1 MLQDLRFAFRTLR
14 RTPGFTATAGL
25 TLALGIGATSLMF
38 SVVNAVL
45 LRPLP
50 YPEQSRLMLVFNQ
63 RTNTP
68 SANTVRLT
76 PLDFDDY
83 RSRAHSF
90 ESLAGYVGKGFT
102 LSGASEPELVIG
114 EMVTPQFFRTLGV
127 APALG
132 RVFAPNEFQLG
143 HENVVVL
150 SDRLWK
156 RRFGSDPNSIGSRI
170 TLDGKP
176 FTIAGVMP
184 PSFEYPASRYE
195 LWTPLP
201 SPRTAEL
208 PPINRVSHYLEVIG
222 RLKPAA
228 SVEQAQHEV
237 ATIASALA
245 SEYSDSN
252 SNMSARVTPLEQ
264 FLVRDV
270 ERPLRILFAAVGLV
284 VLIACANV
292 TNLLLARASVR
303 SREVAIR
310 QALGAARWRLVR
322 QFLVETVVL
331 YFVGACGALAVA
343 SWGIPL
349 LLSFAPQDIPH
360 LGDTSLDLRVLVA
373 TMLMSLA
380 CALIFGLAPAYHG
393 GKVDP
398 AQALRG
404 GGRTASAARAGQ
416 RVRVALVVS
425 ELALSVVLL
434 IGAGLMLRSLVRL
447 TTVDPG
453 FDADGQLTFSVVMTP
468 RTYPDKSSMLSFSE
482 RLSSQLA
489 AVPGIQHAGFTTHL
503 PLSGQNLEN
512 GFEVDGYVPANADA
526 VPIAGMRGVSDD
538 YFAALGTRLKAGRVF
553 TAIDRSDSQP
563 VAIVNEAFA
572 RRYFGG
578 SNPIGRRL
586 REGGYP
592 NWRVVV
598 GVISDVKHSGPAAEA
613 RPEVSL
619 PYSQLTFG
627 FLNAW
632 ARGIYVVVR
641 GEMPAVSLATSARAV
656 IRSMDPDMS
665 MNQPRALADYASEAI
680 SQPRFRTI
688 LLSGFA
694 ALAIALASVG
704 IFGVLSYFVTQ
715 RTREIGIR
723 MALGAASGDIL
734 RMVVGRGL
742 LVTAMGLAI
751 GMIAAIPLTRS
762 LETLLFEVK
771 PLDAPTIATVI
782 AGLALVAG
790 LASYLPA
797 RRALRIAP
805 ITALQIE

>member
-1 MLQDLRFAFRTLR
+1 MMLRA
-14 RTPGFTATAGL
+14 PGFTAMAGL

-50 YPEQSRLMLVFNQ
+50 YAEPSRLMLLFNV

-68 SANTVRLT
+68 SADTIRLT

-83 RSRAHSF
+83 KSRARSF
-90 ESLAGYVGKGFT
+90 EALAGYIGTGFT
-102 LSGASEPELVIG
+102 FSGAGEAELVIG
-114 EMVTPQFFRTLGV
+114 EMVTPEFFRILGV

-132 RVFAPNEFQLG
+132 RTFAPDEFQPG
-143 HENVVVL
+143 RENVVVL

-156 RRFGSDPNSIGSRI
+156 RRFGGNPASIGSRV
-170 TLDGKP
+170 TVNGKP

-184 PSFEYPASRYE
+184 PSFEYPGSRYE
-195 LWTPLP
+195 LWAPLP
-201 SPRTAEL
+201 SPRTTEL

-222 RLKPAA
+222 RLKPDV
-228 SVEQAQHEV
+228 SFEQAQREV
-237 ATIASALA
+237 AMVASALA
-245 SEYSDSN
+245 SEYSATN
-252 SNMSARVTPLEQ
+252 SNMTARVTPLES

-270 ERPLRILFAAVGLV
+270 ETPLRILLAAVGLV

-322 QFLVETVVL
+322 QFLVETLAL
-331 YFVGACGALAVA
+331 YLVGACGALAVA
-343 SWGIPL
+343 SWGIPV

-360 LGDTSLDLRVLVA
+360 LSDTSLDLRVLAA

-404 GGRTASAARAGQ
+404 GGRSASAARAGQ

-453 FDADGQLTFSVVMTP
+453 FDADGQLTFSVVMMP
-468 RTYPDKSSMLSFSE
+468 RKYPDESSMLSLSE

-489 AVPGIQHAGFTTHL
+489 SLPGVQHAGFTTHL

-512 GFEVDGYVPANADA
+512 GFEVDGYVPANADDNP
-526 VPIAGMRGVSDD
+526 VAGMRGVSEH
-538 YFAALGTRLKAGRVF
+538 YFAALGVRLKAGRVF
-553 TAIDRSDSQP
+553 TTIDRSNSQP

-641 GEMPAVSLATSARAV
+641 GDTPASALVTPVRGVIQSL
-656 IRSMDPDMS
+656 DPDMS
-665 MNQPRALADYASEAI
+665 MNRPRALAEFASEAI

-688 LLSGFA
+688 LLSAFA
-694 ALAIALASVG
+694 VLAIALASVG

-723 MALGAASGDIL
+723 LALGASSADIL

-742 LVTAMGLAI
+742 FVTAAGLAI

-762 LETLLFEVK
+762 LETLLFEVR
-771 PLDAPTIATVI
+771 PLDAATIATVI

>member
-1 MLQDLRFAFRTLR
+1 MLQDLRFAFRMLLR
-14 RTPGFTATAGL
+14 APGFTAMAGL
-25 TLALGIGATSLMF
+25 TLALGMGATSLMF

-50 YPEQSRLMLVFNQ
+50 YAEPSRLMLLFNV

-68 SANTVRLT
+68 SADTIRLT

-83 RSRAHSF
+83 KSRARSF
-90 ESLAGYVGKGFT
+90 EAVAGYIGTGFT
-102 LSGASEPELVIG
+102 FSGAGEAELVIG
-114 EMVTPQFFRTLGV
+114 EMVTPEFFRILGV

-132 RVFAPNEFQLG
+132 RTFAPDEFQPG

-156 RRFGSDPNSIGSRI
+156 RRFGGNPASIGSRV
-170 TLDGKP
+170 TVNGKP

-184 PSFEYPASRYE
+184 PSFEYPGSRYE
-195 LWTPLP
+195 LWAPLP
-201 SPRTAEL
+201 SPRTTEL

-222 RLKPAA
+222 RLKPDV
-228 SVEQAQHEV
+228 SFEQAQREV
-237 ATIASALA
+237 AMVASALA
-245 SEYSDSN
+245 SEYSATN
-252 SNMSARVTPLEQ
+252 SNMSARVTPLES

-270 ERPLRILFAAVGLV
+270 ETPLRILLAAVGLV

-322 QFLVETVVL
+322 QFLVETLAL
-331 YFVGACGALAVA
+331 YLVGACGALAVA
-343 SWGIPL
+343 SWGIPV

-360 LGDTSLDLRVLVA
+360 LSDTALDLRVLAA

-404 GGRTASAARAGQ
+404 GGRSASAARAGQ

-453 FDADGQLTFSVVMTP
+453 FDADGQLTFSVVMMP
-468 RTYPDKSSMLSFSE
+468 RKYPDESSMLSFSE

-489 AVPGIQHAGFTTHL
+489 SLPGVQHAGFTTHL

-512 GFEVDGYVPANADA
+512 GFEVDGYVPANADDNP
-526 VPIAGMRGVSDD
+526 VAGMRGVSEH
-538 YFAALGTRLKAGRVF
+538 YFAALGVRLKTGRVF
-553 TAIDRSDSQP
+553 TTIDRSNSQP

-641 GEMPAVSLATSARAV
+641 GDTPASALVTPVRGVIQSL
-656 IRSMDPDMS
+656 DPDMS
-665 MNQPRALADYASEAI
+665 MNRPRALAEFASEAI

-688 LLSGFA
+688 LLSAFA

-723 MALGAASGDIL
+723 LALGASSADIL

-742 LVTAMGLAI
+742 FVTAVGLAI

-762 LETLLFEVK
+762 LETLLFEVR
-771 PLDAPTIATVI
+771 PLDAATIATVI
-782 AGLALVAG
+782 VGLALVAA

-805 ITALQIE
+805 MTALQLE

>member
-1 MLQDLRFAFRTLR
+1 MLQDLRFAFRTLLR
-14 RTPGFTATAGL
+14 APGFTAMAGL

-50 YPEQSRLMLVFNQ
+50 YAEQSRLVLLFNQ

-68 SANTVRLT
+68 SADTIRLT

-83 RSRAHSF
+83 KSRAHSF

-102 LSGASEPELVIG
+102 LSGSGEPELVIG
-114 EMVTPQFFRTLGV
+114 EMVTPEFFRALGV

-132 RVFAPNEFQLG
+132 RTFAPDEFQLG

-156 RRFGSDPNSIGSRI
+156 RRFGGDANSIGSPI

-184 PSFEYPASRYE
+184 ASFEYPGDRYQ

-208 PPINRVSHYLEVIG
+208 PPVNRVSHYLEVIG
-222 RLKPAA
+222 RLKPAVA
-228 SVEQAQHEV
+228 IEQAQHEV

-252 SNMSARVTPLEQ
+252 SNIGARVTPLENY
-264 FLVRDV
+264 LVRDV
-270 ERPLRILFAAVGLV
+270 ERPLRVLLAAVGLV

-303 SREVAIR
+303 AREVAIR

-322 QFLVETVVL
+322 QFLVETLVL
-331 YFVGACGALAVA
+331 YLVGACGALAVA
-343 SWGIPL
+343 SWGIPV
-349 LLSFAPQDIPH
+349 LLSFAPKDIPH
-360 LGDTSLDLRVLVA
+360 LGDTSLDVRVLAA
-373 TMLMSLA
+373 TLLMSLG

-404 GGRTASAARAGQ
+404 GGRTASSARAGQ

-453 FDADGQLTFSVVMTP
+453 FDADGQLTFSVVMTL
-468 RTYPDKSSMLSFSE
+468 RKYPDESSMLSFTE
-482 RLSSQLA
+482 RLASQLA
-489 AVPGIQHAGFTTHL
+489 AQPDIQHAGFTTHL

-512 GFEVDGYVPANADA
+512 GFEVDGYVPANADDI
-526 VPIAGMRGVSDD
+526 PLAGMRGVSDD
-538 YFAALGTRLKAGRVF
+538 YFAALGARLKAGRVF
-553 TAIDRSDSQP
+553 TPVDRSNSQP

-572 RRYFGG
+572 RRYFAG

-619 PYSQLTFG
+619 PYAQLTFG

-641 GEMPAVSLATSARAV
+641 GQMPATSLATSARAV
-656 IRSMDPDMS
+656 IHSMDPDMS

-680 SQPRFRTI
+680 SQPRFRAI
-688 LLSGFA
+688 LLSAFA

-723 MALGAASGDIL
+723 MALGASSGDIL

-742 LVTAMGLAI
+742 LVTAIGLAI

-771 PLDAPTIATVI
+771 PLDAATIATVI
-782 AGLALVAG
+782 AGLAVVAG

>member
-1 MLQDLRFAFRTLR
+1 MLQDFRFAMRTLL
-14 RTPGFTATAGL
+14 RTPGFTAMAGL

-50 YPEQSRLMLVFNQ
+50 YPDQSRLMLLFNL

-68 SANTVRLT
+68 SADTIRLT
-76 PLDFDDY
+76 PLDFGDY
-83 RSRAHSF
+83 QSRARSF

-102 LSGASEPELVIG
+102 LSGVGEPELVIG
-114 EMVTPQFFRTLGV
+114 EMVTPEFFRTLGV

-132 RVFAPNEFQLG
+132 RTFAADEFHLG

-156 RRFGSDPNSIGSRI
+156 RRFGGDATSVGRRI

-184 PSFEYPASRYE
+184 PSFDYPGTRYE

-222 RLKPAA
+222 RLNPAV
-228 SVEQAQHEV
+228 SFEQAQHEV

-252 SNMSARVTPLEQ
+252 SNMGARVTPLEHY
-264 FLVRDV
+264 LVREV
-270 ERPLRILFAAVGLV
+270 ETPLRILLAAVGLV

-303 SREVAIR
+303 AREVAIR
-310 QALGAARWRLVR
+310 QALGASRWRLVR
-322 QFLVETVVL
+322 QFLIETVVL
-331 YFVGACGALAVA
+331 YLVGACGALAVA
-343 SWGIPL
+343 SWGMPV
-349 LLSFAPQDIPH
+349 LLSFAPENIPR

-373 TMLMSLA
+373 TMVMSLA
-380 CALIFGLAPAYHG
+380 SALIFGLAPAYHG
-393 GKVDP
+393 GRVDP

-404 GGRTASAARAGQ
+404 GGRTASTARAGQ

-453 FDADGQLTFSVVMTP
+453 FDADGQLTFSVVMPP
-468 RTYPDKSSMLSFSE
+468 RQYPDEASMLSFSK
-482 RLSSQLA
+482 RLSSELA
-489 AVPGIQHAGFTTHL
+489 ALPGVQHAGLTTHL

-512 GFEVDGYVPANADA
+512 AFEVDGYVPATADD
-526 VPIAGMRGVSDD
+526 VPLAGMRGVSDD
-538 YFAALGTRLKAGRVF
+538 YFAALGARLKAGRVF
-553 TAIDRSDSQP
+553 TTVDRSASQP

-578 SNPIGRRL
+578 SNPIGRRV
-586 REGGYP
+586 REGDYP
-592 NWRVVV
+592 HWRVVV

-632 ARGIYVVVR
+632 ARGVYVVVR
-641 GEMPAVSLATSARAV
+641 GGMPASALATSARAV
-656 IRSMDPDMS
+656 IHAMDPDMS
-665 MNQPRALADYASEAI
+665 MNQPRALAEYASEAI
-680 SQPRFRTI
+680 SQPRFRAI
-688 LLSGFA
+688 LLSVFA
-694 ALAIALASVG
+694 ALAITLASVG
-704 IFGVLSYFVTQ
+704 VFGVLSYFVAQ

-723 MALGAASGDIL
+723 IALGASPGDIL
-734 RMVVGRGL
+734 KMVVGRGL
-742 LVTAMGLAI
+742 LVATIGLAI
-751 GMIAAIPLTRS
+751 GMVAAIPLTRS

-771 PLDAPTIATVI
+771 PLDAVTIASVI
-782 AGLALVAG
+782 MGLALVAG

-805 ITALQIE
+805 TTALQIE

>member
-1 MLQDLRFAFRTLR
+1 MLQDLRFAFRTLLR
-14 RTPGFTATAGL
+14 APGFTAMAGL

-50 YPEQSRLMLVFNQ
+50 YPEQSRLTLLFNV
-63 RTNTP
+63 RTQTP
-68 SANTVRLT
+68 SADTIRLT
-76 PLDFDDY
+76 ALDFDDY
-83 RSRAHSF
+83 KSRAHSF
-90 ESLAGYVGKGFT
+90 ESLAGYMGKGFT
-102 LSGASEPELVIG
+102 LSGAGEPELVIG
-114 EMVTPQFFRTLGV
+114 EMVTPEFFRTLGV

-132 RVFAPNEFQLG
+132 RTFGPDEFQPG
-143 HENVVVL
+143 QENVVVL

-156 RRFGSDPNSIGSRI
+156 RRFGGDPASIGSRI

-184 PSFEYPASRYE
+184 ASFEYPGNRYQ

-222 RLKPAA
+222 RLKPAV
-228 SVEQAQHEV
+228 SLEQAQHEV
-237 ATIASALA
+237 ATIASGLA
-245 SEYSDSN
+245 SEHSDSN
-252 SNMSARVTPLEQ
+252 SNMSARVTPLENV
-264 FLVRDV
+264 LVRDV
-270 ERPLRILFAAVGLV
+270 ETPLRILLAAVGLV

-322 QFLVETVVL
+322 QFLVETLVL
-331 YFVGACGALAVA
+331 YLVGACGALAVA
-343 SWGIPL
+343 SWGIPV
-349 LLSFAPQDIPH
+349 LLSFAPDDIPH

-380 CALIFGLAPAYHG
+380 CALIFGLAPAFHG

-404 GGRTASAARAGQ
+404 GGRTASAARSGQ
-416 RVRVALVVS
+416 RVRVALVIS

-453 FDADGQLTFSVVMTP
+453 FDADGQLTFSVVMMP
-468 RTYPDKSSMLSFSE
+468 RKYPDESSMLSFSE
-482 RLSSQLA
+482 RLSSELA

-512 GFEVDGYVPANADA
+512 GFEVDGYVSANADDI
-526 VPIAGMRGVSDD
+526 PIAGMRGVSDD
-538 YFAALGTRLKAGRVF
+538 YFAALGVRLKAGRVF
-553 TAIDRSDSQP
+553 TTVDRSNSQP

-592 NWRVVV
+592 AWRLVV

-613 RPEVSL
+613 RPEVNL

-632 ARGIYVVVR
+632 ARGIYVVAR
-641 GEMPAVSLATSARAV
+641 GEMPASTLATSARAV
-656 IRSMDPDMS
+656 IHSIDPDMS

-688 LLSGFA
+688 LLSAFA

-704 IFGVLSYFVTQ
+704 IFGVLSYFVAQ

-723 MALGAASGDIL
+723 MALGASSGDIL

-742 LVTAMGLAI
+742 LVTASGLAI
-751 GMIAAIPLTRS
+751 GLIVAIPLTRS

-771 PLDAPTIATVI
+771 PLDAPTIAAVI
-782 AGLALVAG
+782 VGLALVAG
-790 LASYLPA
+790 VASYLPA

-805 ITALQIE
+805 ITALQAE

>member
-1 MLQDLRFAFRTLR
+1 MLQDLRFAFRMMLR
-14 RTPGFTATAGL
+14 APGFTAMAGL

-50 YPEQSRLMLVFNQ
+50 YAEPSRLMLLFNV

-68 SANTVRLT
+68 SADTIRLT

-83 RSRAHSF
+83 KSRARSF
-90 ESLAGYVGKGFT
+90 EALAGYIGTGFT
-102 LSGASEPELVIG
+102 FSGAGEAELVIG
-114 EMVTPQFFRTLGV
+114 EMVTPEFFRILGV

-132 RVFAPNEFQLG
+132 RTFAPDEFQPG
-143 HENVVVL
+143 RENVVVL

-156 RRFGSDPNSIGSRI
+156 RRFGGNPASIGSRV
-170 TLDGKP
+170 TVNGKP

-184 PSFEYPASRYE
+184 PSFEYPGSRYE
-195 LWTPLP
+195 LWAPLP
-201 SPRTAEL
+201 SPRTTEL

-222 RLKPAA
+222 RLKPDV
-228 SVEQAQHEV
+228 SFEQAQREV
-237 ATIASALA
+237 AMVASALA
-245 SEYSDSN
+245 SEYSATN
-252 SNMSARVTPLEQ
+252 SNMTARVTPLES

-270 ERPLRILFAAVGLV
+270 ETPLRILLAAVGLV

-322 QFLVETVVL
+322 QFLVETLAL
-331 YFVGACGALAVA
+331 YLVGACGALAVA
-343 SWGIPL
+343 SWGIPV

-360 LGDTSLDLRVLVA
+360 LSDTSLDLRVLAA

-404 GGRTASAARAGQ
+404 GGRSASAARAGQ

-453 FDADGQLTFSVVMTP
+453 FDADGQLTFSVVMMP
-468 RTYPDKSSMLSFSE
+468 RKYPDESSMLSLSE

-489 AVPGIQHAGFTTHL
+489 SLPGVQHAGFTTHL

-512 GFEVDGYVPANADA
+512 GFEVDGYVPANADDNP
-526 VPIAGMRGVSDD
+526 VAGMRGVSEH
-538 YFAALGTRLKAGRVF
+538 YFAALGVRLKAGRVF
-553 TAIDRSDSQP
+553 TTIDRSNSQP

-641 GEMPAVSLATSARAV
+641 GDTPASALVTPVRGVIQSL
-656 IRSMDPDMS
+656 DPDMS
-665 MNQPRALADYASEAI
+665 MNRPRALAEFASEAI

-688 LLSGFA
+688 LLSAFA
-694 ALAIALASVG
+694 VLAIALASVG

-723 MALGAASGDIL
+723 LALGASSADIL

-742 LVTAMGLAI
+742 VVTAAGLAI

-762 LETLLFEVK
+762 LETLLFEVR
-771 PLDAPTIATVI
+771 PLDAATIATVI

>member
-1 MLQDLRFAFRTLR
+1 MLQDLRFAFRMMLR
-14 RTPGFTATAGL
+14 APGFTAMAGL

-50 YPEQSRLMLVFNQ
+50 YAEPSRLMLLFNV

-68 SANTVRLT
+68 SADTIRLT

-83 RSRAHSF
+83 KSRARSF
-90 ESLAGYVGKGFT
+90 EALAGYIGTGFT
-102 LSGASEPELVIG
+102 FSGAGEAELVIG
-114 EMVTPQFFRTLGV
+114 EMVTPEFFRILGV

-132 RVFAPNEFQLG
+132 RTFAPDEFQPG

-156 RRFGSDPNSIGSRI
+156 RRFGGNPASIGSRV
-170 TLDGKP
+170 TVNGKP

-184 PSFEYPASRYE
+184 PSFEYPGSRYE
-195 LWTPLP
+195 LWAPLP
-201 SPRTAEL
+201 SPRTTEL

-222 RLKPAA
+222 RLKPDV
-228 SVEQAQHEV
+228 SFEQAQREV
-237 ATIASALA
+237 AMVASALA
-245 SEYSDSN
+245 SEYSATN
-252 SNMSARVTPLEQ
+252 SNMTARVTPLES

-270 ERPLRILFAAVGLV
+270 ETPLRILLAAVGLV

-322 QFLVETVVL
+322 QFLVETLAL
-331 YFVGACGALAVA
+331 YLVGACGALAVA
-343 SWGIPL
+343 SWGIPV

-360 LGDTSLDLRVLVA
+360 LSDTSLDLRVLAA

-404 GGRTASAARAGQ
+404 GGRSASAARAGQ

-453 FDADGQLTFSVVMTP
+453 FDADGQLTFSVVMMP
-468 RTYPDKSSMLSFSE
+468 RKYPDESSMLSLSE

-489 AVPGIQHAGFTTHL
+489 SLPGVQHAGFTTHL

-512 GFEVDGYVPANADA
+512 GFEVDGYVPANADDNP
-526 VPIAGMRGVSDD
+526 VAGMRGVSEH
-538 YFAALGTRLKAGRVF
+538 YFAALGVRLKAGRVF
-553 TAIDRSDSQP
+553 TTIDRSNSQP

-641 GEMPAVSLATSARAV
+641 GDTPASALVTPVRGVIQSL
-656 IRSMDPDMS
+656 DPDMS
-665 MNQPRALADYASEAI
+665 MNRPRALAEFASEAI

-688 LLSGFA
+688 LLSAFA
-694 ALAIALASVG
+694 VLAIALASVG

-723 MALGAASGDIL
+723 LALGASSADIL

-742 LVTAMGLAI
+742 FVTAAGLAI

-762 LETLLFEVK
+762 LETLLFEVR
-771 PLDAPTIATVI
+771 PLDAATIAIVI
-782 AGLALVAG
+782 VALALVAG

>member
-1 MLQDLRFAFRTLR
+1 MLQDLRYAFRTLL
-14 RTPGFTATAGL
+14 RTPGFTAMAGL

-50 YPEQSRLMLVFNQ
+50 YPGQSRLMLLFNQ

-68 SANTVRLT
+68 SANTIRLT
-76 PLDFDDY
+76 SLDFDDY
-83 RSRAHSF
+83 KSRAHGF

-102 LSGASEPELVIG
+102 VSGAGEPELVIG
-114 EMVTPQFFRTLGV
+114 EMVTPEFFRTLAV

-132 RVFAPNEFQLG
+132 RTFAADEFQLG
-143 HENVVVL
+143 HENVAVL

-156 RRFGSDPNSIGSRI
+156 RRFGGDPNSIGSRI
-170 TLDGKP
+170 TLDGRS

-228 SVEQAQHEV
+228 PVEQAQREV
-237 ATIASALA
+237 ATIASTLA

-252 SNMSARVTPLEQ
+252 GNMSARVTPLEQ

-270 ERPLRILFAAVGLV
+270 ETPLRILLAAVGLV

-310 QALGAARWRLVR
+310 QALGAARWRLIR
-322 QFLVETVVL
+322 QFLVETLVL
-331 YFVGACGALAVA
+331 YLVGACGALAVA

-349 LLSFAPQDIPH
+349 LLSFAPKDIPH
-360 LGDTSLDLRVLVA
+360 LASTSLDLRVLVA
-373 TMLMSLA
+373 TMLLSFA
-380 CALIFGLAPAYHG
+380 CALIFGLVPAYHG
-393 GKVDP
+393 GRVDP

-404 GGRTASAARAGQ
+404 GGRTASARAGQ

-453 FDADGQLTFSVVMTP
+453 FDADGQLTFSVVMMP
-468 RTYPDKSSMLSFSE
+468 RKYPDELSMLSFSE

-489 AVPGIQHAGFTTHL
+489 TLPGVQHVGFTTHL

-512 GFEVDGYVPANADA
+512 GFDVDGYVPANADDI
-526 VPIAGMRGVSDD
+526 PLAGMRGVSDD
-538 YFAALGTRLKAGRVF
+538 YFAALGARLEAGRVF
-553 TAIDRSDSQP
+553 TSIERSNSQP

-578 SNPIGRRL
+578 GNPIGRRL

-592 NWRVVV
+592 DWRVVV

-641 GEMPAVSLATSARAV
+641 GQTPASTAATSARAV

-680 SQPRFRTI
+680 SQPRFRAI
-688 LLSGFA
+688 LLSAFA

-723 MALGAASGDIL
+723 MALGASSGDIL

-742 LVTAMGLAI
+742 LVTAIGLVL

-771 PLDAPTIATVI
+771 PLDAATIVTVI
-782 AGLALVAG
+782 AGLAFVAG
-790 LASYLPA
+790 LASYLPT

>member
-1 MLQDLRFAFRTLR
+1 MLQDLRFAFRMMLR
-14 RTPGFTATAGL
+14 APGFTAMAGL

-50 YPEQSRLMLVFNQ
+50 YAEPSRLMLLFNV

-68 SANTVRLT
+68 SADTIRLT

-83 RSRAHSF
+83 KSRARSF
-90 ESLAGYVGKGFT
+90 EALAGYIGTGFT
-102 LSGASEPELVIG
+102 FSGAGEAELVIG
-114 EMVTPQFFRTLGV
+114 EMVTPEFFRILGV

-132 RVFAPNEFQLG
+132 RTFAPDEFQPG
-143 HENVVVL
+143 RENVVVL

-156 RRFGSDPNSIGSRI
+156 RRFGGNPASIGSRV
-170 TLDGKP
+170 TVNGKP

-184 PSFEYPASRYE
+184 PSFEYPGSRYE
-195 LWTPLP
+195 LWAPLP
-201 SPRTAEL
+201 SPRTTEL

-222 RLKPAA
+222 RLKPDV
-228 SVEQAQHEV
+228 SFEQAQREV
-237 ATIASALA
+237 AMVASALA
-245 SEYSDSN
+245 SEYSATN
-252 SNMSARVTPLEQ
+252 SNMTARVTPLES

-270 ERPLRILFAAVGLV
+270 ETPLRILLAAVGLV

-322 QFLVETVVL
+322 QFLVETLAL
-331 YFVGACGALAVA
+331 YLVGACGALAVA
-343 SWGIPL
+343 SWGIPV

-360 LGDTSLDLRVLVA
+360 LSDTSLDLRVLAA

-404 GGRTASAARAGQ
+404 GGRSASAARAGQ

-453 FDADGQLTFSVVMTP
+453 FDADGQLTFSVVMMP
-468 RTYPDKSSMLSFSE
+468 RKYPDESSMLSLSE

-489 AVPGIQHAGFTTHL
+489 SLRGVQHAGFTTHL

-512 GFEVDGYVPANADA
+512 GFEVDGYVPANADDNP
-526 VPIAGMRGVSDD
+526 VAGMRGVSEH
-538 YFAALGTRLKAGRVF
+538 YFAALGVRLKAGRVF
-553 TAIDRSDSQP
+553 TTIDRSNSQP

-641 GEMPAVSLATSARAV
+641 GDTPASALVTPVRGVIQSL
-656 IRSMDPDMS
+656 DPDMS
-665 MNQPRALADYASEAI
+665 MNRPRALAEFASEAI

-688 LLSGFA
+688 LLSAFA
-694 ALAIALASVG
+694 VLAIALASVG

-723 MALGAASGDIL
+723 LALGASSADIL
-734 RMVVGRGL
+734 RMVVGRSL
-742 LVTAMGLAI
+742 FVTAAGLAI

-762 LETLLFEVK
+762 LETLLFEVR
-771 PLDAPTIATVI
+771 PLDAATIATVI

>member
-1 MLQDLRFAFRTLR
+1 MLQDLRFAFRMMLR
-14 RTPGFTATAGL
+14 APGFTAMAGL

-50 YPEQSRLMLVFNQ
+50 YAEPSRLMLLFNV

-68 SANTVRLT
+68 SADTIRLT

-83 RSRAHSF
+83 KSRARSF
-90 ESLAGYVGKGFT
+90 EALAGYIGTGFT
-102 LSGASEPELVIG
+102 FSGAGEAELVIG
-114 EMVTPQFFRTLGV
+114 EMVTPEFFRILGV

-132 RVFAPNEFQLG
+132 RTFAPDEFQPG

-156 RRFGSDPNSIGSRI
+156 RRFGGNPASIGSRV
-170 TLDGKP
+170 TVNGKP

-184 PSFEYPASRYE
+184 PSFEYPGSRYE
-195 LWTPLP
+195 LWAPLP
-201 SPRTAEL
+201 SPRTTEL

-222 RLKPAA
+222 RLKPDV
-228 SVEQAQHEV
+228 SFEQAQREV
-237 ATIASALA
+237 AMVASALA
-245 SEYSDSN
+245 SEYSATN
-252 SNMSARVTPLEQ
+252 SNMTARVTALES

-270 ERPLRILFAAVGLV
+270 ETPLRILLAAVGLV

-322 QFLVETVVL
+322 QFLVETLAL
-331 YFVGACGALAVA
+331 YLVGACGALAVA
-343 SWGIPL
+343 SWGIPV

-360 LGDTSLDLRVLVA
+360 LSDTSLDLRVLAA

-404 GGRTASAARAGQ
+404 GGRSASAARAGQ

-453 FDADGQLTFSVVMTP
+453 FDADGQLTFSVVMMP
-468 RTYPDKSSMLSFSE
+468 RKYPDESSMLSLSE

-489 AVPGIQHAGFTTHL
+489 SLPGVQHAGFTTHL

-512 GFEVDGYVPANADA
+512 GFEVDGYVPANADDNP
-526 VPIAGMRGVSDD
+526 VAGMRGVSEH
-538 YFAALGTRLKAGRVF
+538 YFAALGVRLKAGRVF
-553 TAIDRSDSQP
+553 TTIDRSNSQP

-641 GEMPAVSLATSARAV
+641 GDTPASALVTPVRGVIQSL
-656 IRSMDPDMS
+656 DPDMS
-665 MNQPRALADYASEAI
+665 MNRPRALAEFASEAI

-688 LLSGFA
+688 LLSAFA
-694 ALAIALASVG
+694 VLAIALASVG

-723 MALGAASGDIL
+723 LALGASSADIL

-742 LVTAMGLAI
+742 VVTAAGLAI

-762 LETLLFEVK
+762 LETLLFEVR
-771 PLDAPTIATVI
+771 PLDAATIATVI

>member
-1 MLQDLRFAFRTLR
+1 MLQDLRFAFRTLLR
-14 RTPGFTATAGL
+14 APGFTAMAGL

-50 YPEQSRLMLVFNQ
+50 YAEQSRLVLLFNQ

-68 SANTVRLT
+68 SADTIRLT

-83 RSRAHSF
+83 KSRAHSF

-102 LSGASEPELVIG
+102 LSGSGEPELVIG
-114 EMVTPQFFRTLGV
+114 EMVTPEFFRALGV

-132 RVFAPNEFQLG
+132 RTFAPDEFQLG

-156 RRFGSDPNSIGSRI
+156 RRFGGDANSIGSPI

-184 PSFEYPASRYE
+184 ASFEYPGDRYQ

-208 PPINRVSHYLEVIG
+208 PPVNRVSHYLEVIG
-222 RLKPAA
+222 RLKPAVA
-228 SVEQAQHEV
+228 IEQAQHEV

-252 SNMSARVTPLEQ
+252 SNIGARVTPLENY
-264 FLVRDV
+264 LVRDV
-270 ERPLRILFAAVGLV
+270 ERPLRVLLAAVGLV

-303 SREVAIR
+303 AREVAIR

-322 QFLVETVVL
+322 QFLVETLVL
-331 YFVGACGALAVA
+331 YLVGACGALAVA
-343 SWGIPL
+343 SWGIPV
-349 LLSFAPQDIPH
+349 LLSFAPKDIPH
-360 LGDTSLDLRVLVA
+360 LGDTSLDVRVLAA
-373 TMLMSLA
+373 TLLMSLG

-404 GGRTASAARAGQ
+404 GGRTASSARAGQ

-453 FDADGQLTFSVVMTP
+453 FDADGQLTFSVVMTL
-468 RTYPDKSSMLSFSE
+468 RKYPDESSMLSFTE
-482 RLSSQLA
+482 RLASQLA
-489 AVPGIQHAGFTTHL
+489 AQPDIQHAGFTTHL

-512 GFEVDGYVPANADA
+512 GFEVDGYVPANADDI
-526 VPIAGMRGVSDD
+526 PLAGMRGVSDD
-538 YFAALGTRLKAGRVF
+538 YFAALGARLKTGRVF
-553 TAIDRSDSQP
+553 TPVDRSNSQP

-572 RRYFGG
+572 RRYFAG

-619 PYSQLTFG
+619 PYAQLTFG

-641 GEMPAVSLATSARAV
+641 GQMPATSIATSARAV
-656 IRSMDPDMS
+656 IHSMDPDMS

-680 SQPRFRTI
+680 SQPRFRAI
-688 LLSGFA
+688 LLSAFA

-723 MALGAASGDIL
+723 MALGASSGDIL

-742 LVTAMGLAI
+742 LVTAIGLAI

-771 PLDAPTIATVI
+771 PLDAATIATVI
-782 AGLALVAG
+782 AGLAVVAG

>member
-1 MLQDLRFAFRTLR
+1 MLQDLRFAFRMMLR
-14 RTPGFTATAGL
+14 APGFTAMAGL

-50 YPEQSRLMLVFNQ
+50 YAEPSRLMLLFNV

-68 SANTVRLT
+68 SADTIRLT

-83 RSRAHSF
+83 KSRARSF
-90 ESLAGYVGKGFT
+90 EALAGYIGTGFT
-102 LSGASEPELVIG
+102 FSGAGEAELVIG
-114 EMVTPQFFRTLGV
+114 EMVTPEFFRILGV

-132 RVFAPNEFQLG
+132 RTFAPDEFQPG

-156 RRFGSDPNSIGSRI
+156 RRFGGNPASIGSRV
-170 TLDGKP
+170 TVNGKP

-184 PSFEYPASRYE
+184 PSFAYPGSRYE
-195 LWTPLP
+195 LWAPLP
-201 SPRTAEL
+201 SPRTTEL

-222 RLKPAA
+222 RLKPDV
-228 SVEQAQHEV
+228 SFEQAQREV
-237 ATIASALA
+237 AMVASALA
-245 SEYSDSN
+245 SEYSATN
-252 SNMSARVTPLEQ
+252 SNMTARVTPLES

-270 ERPLRILFAAVGLV
+270 ETPLRILLAAVGLV

-322 QFLVETVVL
+322 QFLVETLAL
-331 YFVGACGALAVA
+331 YLVGACGALAVA
-343 SWGIPL
+343 SWGIPV

-360 LGDTSLDLRVLVA
+360 LSDTSLDLRVLAA

-404 GGRTASAARAGQ
+404 GGRSASAARAGQ

-453 FDADGQLTFSVVMTP
+453 FDADGQLTFSVVMMP
-468 RTYPDKSSMLSFSE
+468 RKYPDESSMLSLSE

-489 AVPGIQHAGFTTHL
+489 SLPGVQHAGFTTHL

-512 GFEVDGYVPANADA
+512 GFEVDGYVPANADDNP
-526 VPIAGMRGVSDD
+526 VAGMRGVSEH
-538 YFAALGTRLKAGRVF
+538 YFAALGVRLKAGRVF
-553 TAIDRSDSQP
+553 TTIDRSNSQP

-641 GEMPAVSLATSARAV
+641 GDTPTSALVTPVRGV
-656 IRSMDPDMS
+656 IQSLDPDMS
-665 MNQPRALADYASEAI
+665 MNRPRALAEFASEAI

-688 LLSGFA
+688 LLSAFA
-694 ALAIALASVG
+694 VLAIALASVG

-723 MALGAASGDIL
+723 LALGASSADIL

-742 LVTAMGLAI
+742 FVTAAGLAI

-762 LETLLFEVK
+762 LETLLFEVR
-771 PLDAPTIATVI
+771 PLDAATIATVI

>member
-1 MLQDLRFAFRTLR
+1 MFQDLRFALR
-14 RTPGFTATAGL
+14 MMLRAPGFTAMAGL

-50 YPEQSRLMLVFNQ
+50 YAEPSRLMLLFNV

-68 SANTVRLT
+68 SADTIRLT

-83 RSRAHSF
+83 KSRAHSF
-90 ESLAGYVGKGFT
+90 EALAAYIGTGFT
-102 LSGASEPELVIG
+102 FSGTGDAELVIG
-114 EMVTPQFFRTLGV
+114 EMVTPEFFRTLGV

-132 RVFAPNEFQLG
+132 RTFAPDEFQPG

-156 RRFGSDPNSIGSRI
+156 RRFGGNPASIGSNVTI
-170 TLDGKP
+170 NGKP

-195 LWTPLP
+195 LWAPLP

-222 RLKPAA
+222 RLKPTV
-228 SVEQAQHEV
+228 SLEQAQREV

-245 SEYSDSN
+245 AEYSESN
-252 SNMSARVTPLEQ
+252 GNMAARVTPLES

-270 ERPLRILFAAVGLV
+270 ETPLQILLAAVGLV

-310 QALGAARWRLVR
+310 QALGAARSRLVR
-322 QFLVETVVL
+322 QFLVETLVL
-331 YFVGACGALAVA
+331 YLVGACGALAVA

-349 LLSFAPQDIPH
+349 LLLFAPQDIPH
-360 LGDTSLDLRVLVA
+360 LTDTSLDLRVLMA
-373 TMLMSLA
+373 TMVMSLA
-380 CALIFGLAPAYHG
+380 CALLFGLAPAYHG

-404 GGRTASAARAGQ
+404 GGRTASAARTGQ
-416 RVRVALVVS
+416 RVRVALVVC

-434 IGAGLMLRSLVRL
+434 VGAGLMLRSLVRL

-453 FDADGQLTFSVVMTP
+453 FDADGQLTFSVVMMP
-468 RTYPDKSSMLSFSE
+468 RKYPDESSMLSFGD

-489 AVPGIQHAGFTTHL
+489 ALAGVQHAGFTTHL

-512 GFEVDGYVPANADA
+512 GFEVDGYVPSNTDDN
-526 VPIAGMRGVSDD
+526 PIAGMRGVSDD
-538 YFAALGTRLKAGRVF
+538 YFAALGARLKAGRVF
-553 TAIDRSDSQP
+553 TTIDRSNSQP

-598 GVISDVKHSGPAAEA
+598 GVISDVKHSGPAADA

-641 GEMPAVSLATSARAV
+641 GDIPASALATSARAA
-656 IRSMDPDMS
+656 IHSLDPDMS
-665 MNQPRALADYASEAI
+665 MNRPRALADFASEAI

-688 LLSGFA
+688 LLSAFA

-704 IFGVLSYFVTQ
+704 IFGVLSYFVAQ

-723 MALGAASGDIL
+723 LALGASSGDIL
-734 RMVVGRGL
+734 KMVVGRGL
-742 LVTAMGLAI
+742 FVTAAGLAI
-751 GMIAAIPLTRS
+751 GLIAAIPLTRS

-771 PLDAPTIATVI
+771 PLDALTIASVI
-782 AGLALVAG
+782 LGLALVAG

-805 ITALQIE
+805 MTALQAE

>member
-1 MLQDLRFAFRTLR
+1 MLQDLRFASRTLLR
-14 RTPGFTATAGL
+14 APGFTAMAGL

-50 YPEQSRLMLVFNQ
+50 YPEQSRLMLLFNQ

-68 SANTVRLT
+68 SANTIRIT

-83 RSRAHSF
+83 RLRAHSF

-102 LSGASEPELVIG
+102 LSGAGEPELVIG
-114 EMVTPQFFRTLGV
+114 EMVTPDFFRTLGV

-132 RVFAPNEFQLG
+132 RTLGFDEFQLG

-150 SDRLWK
+150 SHRLWK
-156 RRFGSDPNSIGSRI
+156 RRFGGDPNSIGSRI

-201 SPRTAEL
+201 SPRTPEL

-222 RLKPAA
+222 RLKPAV
-228 SVEQAQHEV
+228 SFDQAQLEV
-237 ATIASALA
+237 AAIASALA
-245 SEYSDSN
+245 TEYSDSN
-252 SNMSARVTPLEQ
+252 SNLGARVTPLEQ

-270 ERPLRILFAAVGLV
+270 EQPLRILLAAVGLV

-310 QALGAARWRLVR
+310 QALGASRWRLVR
-322 QFLVETVVL
+322 QFLVETLVL
-331 YFVGACGALAVA
+331 YLVGACGALAVA

-349 LLSFAPQDIPH
+349 LLSFAPKDIPH
-360 LGDTSLDLRVLVA
+360 LADTSLDLRVLVA

-393 GKVDP
+393 GNVDP

-404 GGRTASAARAGQ
+404 GGRTSAARAGQ
-416 RVRVALVVS
+416 RVRVALVIS

-453 FDADGQLTFSVVMTP
+453 FDADGQLTFSVVMMP
-468 RTYPDKSSMLSFSE
+468 RKYADESSMLSFSE

-512 GFEVDGYVPANADA
+512 GFEVDGYVPANADD
-526 VPIAGMRGVSDD
+526 VPVAGMRGVSDD
-538 YFAALGTRLKAGRVF
+538 YFAALGARLKAGRVF
-553 TAIDRSDSQP
+553 TPVDRSNSQP

-572 RRYFGG
+572 LRYFGG

-641 GEMPAVSLATSARAV
+641 GQMATSALTTSARAV
-656 IRSMDPDMS
+656 VHSMDPDMS

-680 SQPRFRTI
+680 SQPRFRAI
-688 LLSGFA
+688 LLSAFA
-694 ALAIALASVG
+694 GLAIALASVG

-723 MALGAASGDIL
+723 MALGASSGDIL

-742 LVTAMGLAI
+742 LVTAVGLAL
-751 GMIAAIPLTRS
+751 GVIAAIPLTRS
-762 LETLLFEVK
+762 VESLLFEVK
-771 PLDAPTIATVI
+771 PLDAATIVTVI
-782 AGLALVAG
+782 VGLALVAG

>member
-1 MLQDLRFAFRTLR
+1 MLQDLRFAFRMMLR
-14 RTPGFTATAGL
+14 APGFTAMAGL

-50 YPEQSRLMLVFNQ
+50 YAEPSRLMLLFNV

-68 SANTVRLT
+68 SADTIRLT

-83 RSRAHSF
+83 KSRARSF
-90 ESLAGYVGKGFT
+90 EALAGYIGTGFT
-102 LSGASEPELVIG
+102 FSGAGEAELVIG
-114 EMVTPQFFRTLGV
+114 EMVTPEFFRILGV

-132 RVFAPNEFQLG
+132 RTFAPDEFQPG

-156 RRFGSDPNSIGSRI
+156 RRFGGNPASIGSRV
-170 TLDGKP
+170 TVNGKP

-184 PSFEYPASRYE
+184 PSFEYPGSRYE
-195 LWTPLP
+195 LWAPLP
-201 SPRTAEL
+201 SPRTTEL

-222 RLKPAA
+222 RLKPDV
-228 SVEQAQHEV
+228 SFEQAQREV
-237 ATIASALA
+237 AMVASALA
-245 SEYSDSN
+245 SEYSATN
-252 SNMSARVTPLEQ
+252 SNMTARVTPLES

-270 ERPLRILFAAVGLV
+270 ETPLRILLAAVGLV

-322 QFLVETVVL
+322 QFLVETLAL
-331 YFVGACGALAVA
+331 YLVGACGALAVA
-343 SWGIPL
+343 SWGIPV

-360 LGDTSLDLRVLVA
+360 LSDTSLDLRVLAA

-404 GGRTASAARAGQ
+404 GGRSASAARAGQ

-453 FDADGQLTFSVVMTP
+453 FDADGQLTFSVVMMP
-468 RTYPDKSSMLSFSE
+468 RKYPDESSMLSLSE

-489 AVPGIQHAGFTTHL
+489 SLPGVQHAGFTTHL

-512 GFEVDGYVPANADA
+512 GFEVDGYVPANADDNP
-526 VPIAGMRGVSDD
+526 VAGMRGVSEH
-538 YFAALGTRLKAGRVF
+538 YFAALGVRLKAGRVF
-553 TAIDRSDSQP
+553 TTIDRSNSQP

-641 GEMPAVSLATSARAV
+641 GDTPASALVTPVRGVIQSL
-656 IRSMDPDMS
+656 DPDMS
-665 MNQPRALADYASEAI
+665 MNRPRALAEFASEAI

-688 LLSGFA
+688 LLSAFA
-694 ALAIALASVG
+694 VLAIALASVG

-723 MALGAASGDIL
+723 LALGASSADIL

-742 LVTAMGLAI
+742 FVTAAGLAI

-762 LETLLFEVK
+762 LETLLFEVR
-771 PLDAPTIATVI
+771 PLDAATIATVI

>member
-1 MLQDLRFAFRTLR
+1 MLQDLRFAFRTLLR
-14 RTPGFTATAGL
+14 APGFTTMAAL

-50 YPEQSRLMLVFNQ
+50 YPEPSRLLLLFNQ
-63 RTNTP
+63 RTNAP
-68 SANTVRLT
+68 SANTIRIT

-83 RSRAHSF
+83 NTRAHSF
-90 ESLAGYVGKGFT
+90 ESLAGYVGTGFT
-102 LSGASEPELVIG
+102 FTAPGEPELVIG
-114 EMVTPQFFRTLGV
+114 EMVTPEFFRTLGV

-132 RVFAPNEFQLG
+132 RAFVPDEFQLG
-143 HENVVVL
+143 RENVVVL
-150 SDRLWK
+150 SDRLWR
-156 RRFGSDPNSIGSRI
+156 RRFGGDAASIGRHVTI
-170 TLDGKP
+170 NGKP

-184 PSFEYPASRYE
+184 PSFDYPGTRYE
-195 LWTPLP
+195 LWAPLP
-201 SPRTAEL
+201 SPRSAEL
-208 PPINRVSHYLEVIG
+208 PPIDRVSHYLEVIA
-222 RLKPAA
+222 RLKRGI
-228 SVEQAQHEV
+228 SVDQAQREV
-237 ATIASALA
+237 AAIASSLA
-245 SEYSDSN
+245 SEYADTN
-252 SNMSARVTPLEQ
+252 SNMSARVTPLED
-264 FLVRDV
+264 FLVREV
-270 ERPLRILFAAVGLV
+270 ERPLRILLAAVGLV

-303 SREVAIR
+303 AREVAIR
-310 QALGAARWRLVR
+310 QALGAGRWRLVR
-322 QFLVETVVL
+322 QFLVETLLL
-331 YFVGACGALAVA
+331 YLVGACGALAVA
-343 SWGIPL
+343 SWGIAL
-349 LLSFAPQDIPH
+349 LLSFAPKNIPH
-360 LGDTSLDLRVLVA
+360 LGDTSVDLRVLAV
-373 TMLMSLA
+373 TMLMSFA
-380 CALIFGLAPAYHG
+380 CALIFGLAPAYQS

-398 AQALRG
+398 ASALRA
-404 GGRTASAARAGQ
+404 GGRSASAARAGQ

-434 IGAGLMLRSLVRL
+434 IAAGLMLRSLVRL

-468 RTYPDKSSMLSFSE
+468 RQYPDESSMLSFTE
-482 RLSSQLA
+482 RLSAHLA
-489 AVPGIQHAGFTTHL
+489 ALPPVQHAGFTTHL
-503 PLSGQNLEN
+503 PLSGQNLETS
-512 GFEVDGYVPANADA
+512 FEVDGYVPANADD
-526 VPIAGMRGVSDD
+526 VPHAGMRGVSDD
-538 YFAALGTRLKAGRVF
+538 YFGALGASLKTGRAF
-553 TAIDRSDSQP
+553 TAVDRPNSQP

-598 GVISDVKHSGPAAEA
+598 GVIADVKHSGPALEA
-613 RPEVSL
+613 SPEVSL
-619 PYSQLTFG
+619 PYSQLTFA

-641 GEMPAVSLATSARAV
+641 GDMPASALAPSVRAI
-656 IRSMDPDMS
+656 IRSIDADMS
-665 MNQPRALADYASEAI
+665 MNQPRALADFASDAI
-680 SQPRFRTI
+680 SEPRFRTI
-688 LLSGFA
+688 LLSAFA
-694 ALAIALASVG
+694 TLAITLASVG
-704 IFGVLSYFVTQ
+704 IFGVLSYFVAQ

-723 MALGAASGDIL
+723 VALGASSADIL

-742 LVTAMGLAI
+742 AVTSFGLAI
-751 GMIAAIPLTRS
+751 GTIAAIPLTRS

-782 AGLALVAG
+782 VALALVAG

-797 RRALRIAP
+797 RRALKIAP

>member
-1 MLQDLRFAFRTLR
+1 MLQDLRFAFRMMLR
-14 RTPGFTATAGL
+14 APGFTAMAGL

-50 YPEQSRLMLVFNQ
+50 YAEPSRLMLLFNV

-68 SANTVRLT
+68 SADTIRLT

-83 RSRAHSF
+83 KSRARSF
-90 ESLAGYVGKGFT
+90 EALAGYIGTGFT
-102 LSGASEPELVIG
+102 FSGAGEAELVIG
-114 EMVTPQFFRTLGV
+114 EMVTPEFFRILGV

-132 RVFAPNEFQLG
+132 RTFAPDEFQPG
-143 HENVVVL
+143 RENVVVL

-156 RRFGSDPNSIGSRI
+156 RRFGGNPASIGSRV
-170 TLDGKP
+170 TVNGKP

-184 PSFEYPASRYE
+184 PSFEYPGSRYE
-195 LWTPLP
+195 LWAPLP
-201 SPRTAEL
+201 SPRTTEL

-222 RLKPAA
+222 RLKPDV
-228 SVEQAQHEV
+228 SFEQAQREV
-237 ATIASALA
+237 AMVASALA
-245 SEYSDSN
+245 SEYSATN
-252 SNMSARVTPLEQ
+252 SNMTARVTPLES

-270 ERPLRILFAAVGLV
+270 ETPLRILLAAVGLV

-322 QFLVETVVL
+322 QFLVETLAL
-331 YFVGACGALAVA
+331 YLVGACGALAVA
-343 SWGIPL
+343 SWGIPV

-360 LGDTSLDLRVLVA
+360 LSDTSLDLRVLAA

-404 GGRTASAARAGQ
+404 GGRSASAARAGQ

-453 FDADGQLTFSVVMTP
+453 FDADGQLTFSVVMMP
-468 RTYPDKSSMLSFSE
+468 RKYPDESSMLSLSE

-489 AVPGIQHAGFTTHL
+489 SLPGVQHAGFTTHL

-512 GFEVDGYVPANADA
+512 GFEVDGYVPANADDNP
-526 VPIAGMRGVSDD
+526 VAGMRGVSEH
-538 YFAALGTRLKAGRVF
+538 YFAALGVRLKAGRVF
-553 TAIDRSDSQP
+553 TTIDRSNSQP

-641 GEMPAVSLATSARAV
+641 GDTPASALVTPVRGVIQSL
-656 IRSMDPDMS
+656 DPDMS
-665 MNQPRALADYASEAI
+665 MNRPRALAEFASEAI

-688 LLSGFA
+688 LLSAFA
-694 ALAIALASVG
+694 VLAIALASVG

-723 MALGAASGDIL
+723 LALGASSADIL

-742 LVTAMGLAI
+742 FVTAAGLAI

-762 LETLLFEVK
+762 LETLLFEVR
-771 PLDAPTIATVI
+771 PLDAATIAIVI
-782 AGLALVAG
+782 VALALVAG

>member
-68 SANTVRLT
+68 SANTIRLT

-208 PPINRVSHYLEVIG
+208 PPMNRVSHYLEVIG

-331 YFVGACGALAVA
+331 YVVGACGALAVA

-468 RTYPDKSSMLSFSE
+468 RTYPDESSMLSFSE

-694 ALAIALASVG
+694 AVAIALASVG

-751 GMIAAIPLTRS
+751 GIIAAIPLTRS

>member
-1 MLQDLRFAFRTLR
+1 M
-14 RTPGFTATAGL
+14 AGL

-50 YPEQSRLMLVFNQ
+50 YPEQSRLMLLFNQ
-63 RTNTP
+63 RTNAP
-68 SANTVRLT
+68 SANTIRLT

-83 RSRAHSF
+83 KSRAHSF

-102 LSGASEPELVIG
+102 LTGAGEPELVIG
-114 EMVTPQFFRTLGV
+114 EMVTPEFFRTLGV
-127 APALG
+127 TAALG
-132 RVFAPNEFQLG
+132 RTFAADEFQLG
-143 HENVVVL
+143 HEDVVVL

-156 RRFGSDPNSIGSRI
+156 RRFGGDPKSIGSRI
-170 TLDGKP
+170 TLDGRS

-195 LWTPLP
+195 LWTPLA
-201 SPRTAEL
+201 SPRTPEL
-208 PPINRVSHYLEVIG
+208 PPLNRVSHYLEVIG
-222 RLKPAA
+222 RLKSAA
-228 SVEQAQHEV
+228 SIEQAQHEV

-252 SNMSARVTPLEQ
+252 ANMSARVTPLEQ

-270 ERPLRILFAAVGLV
+270 ERPLRILLASVALV

-310 QALGAARWRLVR
+310 VALGAARWRLIR
-322 QFLVETVVL
+322 QFLVETLVL
-331 YFVGACGALAVA
+331 YLVGACGALAVA
-343 SWGIPL
+343 SWGIPV
-349 LLSFAPQDIPH
+349 LLSFAPKDIPH
-360 LGDTSLDLRVLVA
+360 LDNTSLDLRVLAA
-373 TMLMSLA
+373 TMLMSFV
-380 CALIFGLAPAYHG
+380 CALIFGIAPAYQS
-393 GKVDP
+393 GKVDA
-398 AQALRG
+398 AQALRS
-404 GGRTASAARAGQ
+404 GGRTASARAGQ
-416 RVRVALVVS
+416 RVRVALVMS

-468 RTYPDKSSMLSFSE
+468 RKYPNEVSMLSFTE
-482 RLSSQLA
+482 RLASQLA
-489 AVPGIQHAGFTTHL
+489 SLPGIQHAGFTTHL

-512 GFEVDGYVPANADA
+512 GFEVDGYIPTNADDL
-526 VPIAGMRGVSDD
+526 PLAGMRGVSDD
-538 YFAALGTRLKAGRVF
+538 YFAALGARLKAGRVF
-553 TAIDRSDSQP
+553 TPVDRSNSQP

-578 SNPIGRRL
+578 ANPIGRRL

-613 RPEVSL
+613 RPEVSF

-641 GEMPAVSLATSARAV
+641 GEMPSLALATSARAA
-656 IRSMDPDMS
+656 IHSMDPDMS

-680 SQPRFRTI
+680 SQPRFRAI
-688 LLSGFA
+688 LLSAFA

-704 IFGVLSYFVTQ
+704 VFGVLSYFVTQ

-723 MALGAASGDIL
+723 MALGASSSDIL
-734 RMVVGRGL
+734 RMVVGRGFV
-742 LVTAMGLAI
+742 VTAIGLAL
-751 GMIAAIPLTRS
+751 GMIAAIPLTRT
-762 LETLLFEVK
+762 LETLLFDVK
-771 PLDAPTIATVI
+771 PLDPATIVTVI
-782 AGLALVAG
+782 SGLALVGG

-797 RRALRIAP
+797 RRALRVAP
-805 ITALQIE
+805 VTALQTD